1 VTLLQRRRRQAEL
14 LVIGA
19 LAEIQPGALSGLPL
33 MESTGLNAGRLYVAL
48 MHLEAAGRVTSQ
60 WADMPYPRRRLY
72 RLAAGTEEG

>member
-19 LAEIQPGALSGLPL
+19 LAEIQPGTLSGYPL
-33 MESTGLNAGRLYVAL
+33 MKATGLSSGRLYEAL
-48 MHLEAAGRVTSQ
+48 TRLEGAGRITSQ